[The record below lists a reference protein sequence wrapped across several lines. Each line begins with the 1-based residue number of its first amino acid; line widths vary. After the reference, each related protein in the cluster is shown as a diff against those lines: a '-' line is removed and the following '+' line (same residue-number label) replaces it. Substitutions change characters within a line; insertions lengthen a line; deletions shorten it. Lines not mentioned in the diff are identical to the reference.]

1 MTSEVTFDSRG
12 NSVLRRSLN
21 SRSRTSDVRQASL
34 THFLRRVS
42 LFLFL
47 APSPSLPS
55 PSLPLSL
62 SLCLSL
68 SLYLSHSLGSG
79 AHLDYKVGRPRLP
92 IQVRVR
98 LPDLHCT

>member
-12 NSVLRRSLN
+12 SSVLRRSLN

-42 LFLFL
+42 LFLIL
-47 APSPSLPS
+47 APS

-62 SLCLSL
+62 SLSVFLSL
-68 SLYLSHSLGSG
+68 SIYLTLSG
-79 AHLDYKVGRPRLP
+79 
-92 IQVRVR
+92 QV
-98 LPDLHCT
+98 HTWTIK